1 MELMDLVNR
10 HCPPEPWSEGDNIPW
25 NDPGFS
31 RRMLNEHLSQSHDAA
46 SRRFTI
52 IDRQVGWIHS
62 TLLSGQ
68 PSRILDLG
76 CGPGFYSER
85 LSHLGHM
92 CYGID
97 YSPASI
103 EHAVDTTKMEQLD
116 CNYVCQDIRQ
126 AEFPTHVDL
135 VMLIYGE
142 FNIFRPSDAAKILDK
157 SWQALD
163 PGGTLL
169 LEPHTY
175 PMVRKLGKRNASWY
189 SSVGGLF
196 SDRSH
201 VVLKENFWDES
212 SHSSTIRYYVLQIE
226 TKKVIRYAQS
236 FQGYKDAEYCALLSA
251 HGFGNIELRKG
262 ISDRDFHRGLMAIVA
277 RKV

>member
-1 MELMDLVNR
+1 MELKDLINR
-10 HCPPEPWSEGDNIPW
+10 RCPPEPWMEGDNIPW
-25 NDPGFS
+25 NEPEFS

-46 SRRFTI
+46 SRRFKI
-52 IDRQVGWIHS
+52 IDRQVEWIHS
-62 TLLSGQ
+62 ILLSSH

-76 CGPGFYSER
+76 CGPGLYTAR
-85 LSHLGHM
+85 LSHLGHI

-103 EHAVDTTKMEQLD
+103 GYAVDTATREQLD

-126 AEFPTHVDL
+126 AEYPTHVDL

-157 SWQALD
+157 SWQALI
-163 PGGTLL
+163 PGGILL

-175 PMVRKLGKRNASWY
+175 EMVEKLGKKSPSWY
-189 SSVGGLF
+189 SSAGGLF
-196 SDRSH
+196 SDGSH
-201 VVLKENFWDES
+201 VVLRENFWDKY
-212 SHSSTIRYYVLQIE
+212 SHTSTIRYYVVQIE
-226 TKKVIRYAQS
+226 SEKVTRYAQS
-236 FQGYKDAEYCALLSA
+236 FQGYKDAEYCSLLSD

-262 ISDRDFHRGLMAIVA
+262 ISDTVSHRGLIAIVA